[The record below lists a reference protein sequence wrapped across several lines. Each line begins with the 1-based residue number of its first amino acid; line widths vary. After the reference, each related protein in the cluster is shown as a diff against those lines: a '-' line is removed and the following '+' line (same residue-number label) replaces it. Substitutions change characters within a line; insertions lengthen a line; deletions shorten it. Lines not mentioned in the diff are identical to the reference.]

1 MKGFKQI
8 ALLEGVSLLL
18 LIFFAMPMK
27 YVIDEPIY
35 VRVIGM
41 IHGVLFIIY
50 ILWAVLSKFKENW
63 EWSKFLIICA
73 ASVIPFGTFYIDR
86 KYLKKNQ
93 STTN

>member
-50 ILWAVLSKFKENW
+50 ILWAVILKFKENW
-63 EWSKFLIICA
+63 EWSKFLIICT